1 MIKKIW
7 KKILQHKILSVF
19 LAVVILGGGYYA
31 YGKFAGGAAATQ
43 YVLATVEKGTLV
55 VSVSGS
61 GQVSALNQIDVKPK
75 ASGDVVYIGV
85 KSGQWVNTGAVIAK
99 LDDTDAQKSIRDA
112 QANLESAKIS
122 LAKLKQSS
130 ADTVQLHEDAFNDI
144 SNAFI
149 DLPDIISGAKTVI
162 LGTTVSSQGNQS
174 NKGAYVGFFL
184 PQDRD
189 TATSFANL
197 AESDYLNAR
206 AHYDDDLVL
215 YGNTNRGA
223 DPKVIEKLLSD
234 TITTVR
240 LTAQA
245 LKSEQNLLQLLIDY
259 GTSHQTNLPVIIST
273 YQSNL
278 NNYTNKNNAHLSSLI
293 SIQNSILNA
302 PLDIASQELSLKQK
316 ENALNDAIQNADN
329 YYVRAPFPGIIGQLN
344 VNQYSSASAG
354 TAVAVLITDRKL
366 AEISLNEVDVSKI
379 KVGNKTT
386 LTFDAVSDLNITGEV
401 SEIDSIGT
409 VSQGVVT
416 YNVKISFD
424 TQDNRIKPG
433 MSVSAA
439 IITDIKQDILYV
451 SNSAVKQSDGISY
464 VEILENGMPR
474 QQTIET
480 GLSNDTDTE
489 IKSGLKEGDSV
500 IKNTVSSQ
508 TTSSSNTNSNFRIP
522 GVGGSMGR

>member
-1 MIKKIW
+1 MIKIFQYKVITSIII
-7 KKILQHKILSVF
+7 ILLV
-19 LAVVILGGGYYA
+19 AGGYYA
-31 YGKFAGGAAATQ
+31 YTKFYGGTGATQ
-43 YVLATVEKGTLV
+43 YVLTAVEKGILT

-61 GQVSALNQIDVKPK
+61 GQVSALNQVDIKPK
-75 ASGDVVYIGV
+75 ASSDVVYIGV
-85 KSGQWVNTGAVIAK
+85 KSGQWVGTGAVIAK

-130 ADTVQLHEDAFNDI
+130 ADTVQLHEDAFNAVSDV
-144 SNAFI
+144 FI
-149 DLPDIISGAKTVI
+149 NLPDIISGAKTVI
-162 LGTTVSSQGNQS
+162 LGTTVSPQGNQS

-197 AESDYLNAR
+197 AESDYLDAR
-206 AHYDDDLVL
+206 SHYDDNLVL

-223 DPKVIEKLLSD
+223 DLKVIEKLLSD
-234 TITTVR
+234 TVATVR

-259 GTSHQTNLPVIIST
+259 STSHQTNLPAIVST

-278 NNYTNKNNAHLSSLI
+278 NSYISKNNSHLSNLI
-293 SIQNSILNA
+293 STQNSILNA

-329 YYVRAPFPGIIGQLN
+329 YYVRAPFSGIIGQLN

-379 KVGNKTT
+379 KAGNKVV
-386 LTFDAVSDLNITGEV
+386 LTFDAIPDINITGEV
-401 SEIDSIGT
+401 LEIDSIGA

-424 TQDNRIKPG
+424 TQDSRIKPG

-439 IITDIKQDILYV
+439 IITDVKQDILYV
-451 SNSAVKQSDGISY
+451 SNSAVKQSDSISY
-464 VEILENGMPR
+464 VEILENGIPR
-474 QQTIET
+474 QQTVET

-500 IKNTVSSQ
+500 IKNTVTSQ
-508 TTSSSNTNSNFRIP
+508 TTSSSNSNNSFKIP
-522 GVGGSMGR
+522 GIGGSR